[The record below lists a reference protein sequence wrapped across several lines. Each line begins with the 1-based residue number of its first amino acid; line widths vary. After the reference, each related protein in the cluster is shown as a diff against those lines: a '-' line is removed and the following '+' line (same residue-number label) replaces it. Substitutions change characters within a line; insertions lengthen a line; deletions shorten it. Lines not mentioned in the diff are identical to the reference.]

1 MALFIIITTTQPPP
15 SSKQTPQLTTLPPQ
29 RLRCWAIANIN
40 HTDVTWSYTRY
51 QLWTQVELS
60 IGIICA
66 CLPTLQPVVNASI
79 GPCFGLLATF
89 HSTKKTSSSSSSGA
103 RSKYWRGGS
112 TKSGGSGR
120 NQGDGGGRG
129 NGQWNR
135 FEDGKAGLAPANH
148 TTTSAWT
155 MDAADSDDAV
165 PLKGIRV
172 EKDLEQ
178 NLQGGL
184 RPGMAV

>member
-1 MALFIIITTTQPPP
+1 MALSIIITTTQPPP

-60 IGIICA
+60 VGIICA
-66 CLPTLQPVVNASI
+66 CLPTLQPIFNASI
-79 GPCFGLLATF
+79 GLCFGLLATF

-120 NQGDGGGRG
+120 NQGGGGGVGTDSRTGLMMGKRG
-129 NGQWNR
+129 WRRQIIRRRVRGRWMLRIAMMR
-135 FEDGKAGLAPANH
+135 F
-148 TTTSAWT
+148 
-155 MDAADSDDAV
+155 
-165 PLKGIRV
+165 R
-172 EKDLEQ
+172 
-178 NLQGGL
+178 
-184 RPGMAV
+184 